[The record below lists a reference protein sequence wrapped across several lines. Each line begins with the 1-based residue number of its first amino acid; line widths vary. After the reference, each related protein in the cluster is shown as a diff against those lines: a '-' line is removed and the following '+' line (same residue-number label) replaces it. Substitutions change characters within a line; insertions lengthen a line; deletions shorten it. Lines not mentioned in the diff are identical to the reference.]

1 MGIYASEYTGAE
13 HDVAVGRIL
22 GNKYQDSEDPGCH
35 LIGTDSSNPQNLF
48 EVILPGKY
56 TIFFYEDIATGNVP
70 ITMPFAGNSPIFMQ
84 VTYDGENH
92 HYQRITI
99 GAGLYYRDLMSGNYD
114 WIFVDM
120 GVQQIDVIDNLTSTR
135 VEAALSANMGRE
147 LKSIIDN
154 LSIGNLN
161 LLDNSG
167 LLRGTQ
173 CWNMPAGVT
182 RNTDT
187 KLYNRPSIHM
197 DGSVLTTDVE
207 FLGVAHSPMVVIPNK
222 EYTLSVWVKRDDS
235 LTNDIKGFIQLAIY
249 SKTGA
254 ISQSRREQFTLS
266 TSAWTQIKITSYKCS
281 SDSVRAEISFGI
293 QGSSAKAYFCLPK
306 LEEGTYAT
314 EWNPSYYDMWCEFD
328 NANFINEILV
338 DTDNLQEQDG
348 LVYRS
353 NSESFV
359 NYPVATGGGGGF
371 YSTYQDNYPT
381 GQDGKIAPPN
391 NIADRTELLWNVLDA
406 SGNRKQTY
414 QSVKFYN
421 GKRSIW
427 QELFSPPMYY
437 SVYPPEDFDTGWLDM
452 TNEDDTITA
461 TLKYYDKRRGTWRP
475 VTARSA
481 GIWYFGETPPSDVT
495 LMWIKTP
502 DMIPSLY
509 YQNSWVPLH
518 AIWGKNISG
527 T

>member
-120 GVQQIDVIDNLTSTR
+120 GVQQIDVIDNLTSRRT
-135 VEAALSANMGRE
+135 EAALSANMGRE

-173 CWNMPAGVT
+173 RWNMPAGVT

-235 LTNDIKGFIQLAIY
+235 LTNDIKGFIQLTIY

-281 SDSVRAEISFGI
+281 SDSARAEFSFGI

-328 NANFINEILV
+328 NANFINEVLV

-353 NSESFV
+353 NSDSFV

-381 GQDGKIAPPN
+381 GPDGQIAPPN
-391 NIADRTELLWNVLDA
+391 NISDRTELLWNVLDA
-406 SGNRKQTY
+406 SGNHKQTY

-421 GKRSIW
+421 EKRSVW
-427 QELFSPPMYY
+427 QWLFAPPMYY
-437 SVYPPEDFDTGWLDM
+437 SVYPPEDFDTGWLDVA
-452 TNEDDTITA
+452 NEDDTITA

-475 VTARSA
+475 VTARSS
-481 GIWYFGETPPSDVT
+481 GIWYFGTNAPSDVT

-502 DMIPSLY
+502 DMIPHLY